1 MYDELID
8 IIKKNSGIVFFGG
21 AGVSTESG
29 IPDFRGKNGIY
40 SMEYEYSPEDILSR
54 KFFEEKPEE
63 FFRFYR
69 KNILHPNAKPN
80 ASHYALAKLEK
91 MGKLSAVITQN
102 IDGLHRAAG
111 SNRVYELHGSVYYN
125 YCIECGKS
133 YSVEYISEGTGIPR
147 CECGGIIK
155 PDVVLYDEPLDRY
168 IYDMSKAFCECADVL
183 IVGGTSLRV
192 YPAAGLIDSF
202 MGSRLVII
210 NRDETAFD
218 SEADILIRGSIAD
231 VFSSVMDNINR

>member
-8 IIKKNSGIVFFGG
+8 IIKKNNGIVFFGG

>member
-8 IIKKNSGIVFFGG
+8 IIKKNNGIVFFGG

-91 MGKLSAVITQN
+91 MGKLV
-102 IDGLHRAAG
+102 
-111 SNRVYELHGSVYYN
+111 SVNYY
-125 YCIECGKS
+125 
-133 YSVEYISEGTGIPR
+133 
-147 CECGGIIK
+147 
-155 PDVVLYDEPLDRY
+155 
-168 IYDMSKAFCECADVL
+168 
-183 IVGGTSLRV
+183 
-192 YPAAGLIDSF
+192 
-202 MGSRLVII
+202 
-210 NRDETAFD
+210 
-218 SEADILIRGSIAD
+218 
-231 VFSSVMDNINR
+231 